1 VLGNPPPIVGASTT
15 ICTRFNSRA
24 ALLCPDLDGNLCP
37 TLTAHPEPLPFSELA
52 ETRSRQ
58 VIHISIRFL
67 GWIQRHGSK
76 RLTRNK
82 FQRFLNGK
90 SAFLNSKFRIRE
102 FRAHWMEWGKFLK
115 GSVGCQVKL
124 CFWNKRQITDLLL
137 MQLASYEQV
146 LTKKIKYQLYILI
159 DLIFSQFFWY
169 CLLILQHSFL
179 HSILA
184 RQLGE

>member
-1 VLGNPPPIVGASTT
+1 
-15 ICTRFNSRA
+15 
-24 ALLCPDLDGNLCP
+24 
-37 TLTAHPEPLPFSELA
+37 
-52 ETRSRQ
+52 
-58 VIHISIRFL
+58 
-67 GWIQRHGSK
+67 
-76 RLTRNK
+76 
-82 FQRFLNGK
+82 
-90 SAFLNSKFRIRE
+90 
-102 FRAHWMEWGKFLK
+102 
-115 GSVGCQVKL
+115 
-124 CFWNKRQITDLLL
+124 